1 MTKKSERKNNS
12 KLIIFSILTL
22 VFLITLGV
30 VGFSLLKNSEKQT
43 TSSDEQ
49 ISLNSEYLNTDGKQI
64 EISKQT
70 ENTEDFLQNLITEEK
85 SFVVYASLPICSGET
100 AEFKE
105 YVLRFQ
111 KENKIS
117 FYYITSDYV
126 KDTSIYE
133 TVKYFPSVIIYDKGK
148 IVKYLRFDS
157 DEDKDFYRSYDGF
170 SKWFKAN
177 VKL

>member
-1 MTKKSERKNNS
+1 MGFK
-12 KLIIFSILTL
+12 IFSRC
-22 VFLITLGV
+22 
-30 VGFSLLKNSEKQT
+30 FSEFIHAAT
-43 TSSDEQ
+43 A
-49 ISLNSEYLNTDGKQI
+49 
-64 EISKQT
+64 
-70 ENTEDFLQNLITEEK
+70 
-85 SFVVYASLPICSGET
+85 VSGET

-117 FYYITSDYV
+117 FYYLTSDYV
-126 KDTSIYE
+126 KDTLIYE

>member
-1 MTKKSERKNNS
+1 M
-12 KLIIFSILTL
+12 LFC
-22 VFLITLGV
+22 
-30 VGFSLLKNSEKQT
+30 
-43 TSSDEQ
+43 
-49 ISLNSEYLNTDGKQI
+49 
-64 EISKQT
+64 ISK
-70 ENTEDFLQNLITEEK
+70 NEK
-85 SFVVYASLPICSGET
+85 
-100 AEFKE
+100 
-105 YVLRFQ
+105 
-111 KENKIS
+111 
-117 FYYITSDYV
+117 